1 MKPFTVSKPRKKTA
15 NGETTTAGQETQDA
29 KGDSYWEKRGK
40 AGFSFHD
47 EVFYTI
53 TPIGFYYHRRKELLA
68 RMERVLQGL
77 PAAASVLDFGCGDG
91 FFTCRFARQF
101 PDLRFWG
108 CDLSHEMIAR
118 SHKLQ
123 QKRQLQVTF
132 QQAASDIPFNE
143 TFDLIYVI
151 GVFYNLDEATLE
163 QVTRRLAERL
173 KPGGR
178 VVLFEITSVLWPRG
192 GKIWRRRRPQ
202 AYRRLFQQA
211 GFSLVEE
218 ELIAFP
224 LYNVLGRFLFHGL
237 AYLCFAGDM
246 HRAND
251 TAWYQ
256 RLSNAFMTATQPLNR
271 RLPSWAGNT
280 FFVFQRPS

>member
-1 MKPFTVSKPRKKTA
+1 MKPFNTLIPRKKIA
-15 NGETTTAGQETQDA
+15 NGDTATAGLETEDA
-29 KGDSYWEKRGK
+29 KGDSYWENRAK
-40 AGFSFHD
+40 AGFSFQD

-68 RMERVLQGL
+68 RMERVFQGL
-77 PAAASVLDFGCGDG
+77 PAASSVLDFGCGDG
-91 FFTCRFARQF
+91 FFACRFARQF

-118 SHKLQ
+118 SRQLQ
-123 QKRQLQVTF
+123 QKQQLQVTF
-132 QQAASDIPFNE
+132 HQAASDIPFNE

-151 GVFYNLDEATLE
+151 GVFYNLDKATLE
-163 QVTRRLAERL
+163 QVTRRLAEQL

-178 VVLFEITSVLWPRG
+178 VVLFEITSLLCPRK
-192 GKIWRRRRPQ
+192 GKTWRRRRPQ

-211 GFSLVEE
+211 GLSLVEE

-224 LYNVLGRFLFHGL
+224 LYNVFGRFLFHGL
-237 AYLCFAGDM
+237 AYLCFAGNM

-251 TAWYQ
+251 TEWYQ
-256 RLSNAFMTATQPLNR
+256 RLSDGFMRATQPLNR

-280 FFVFQRPS
+280 FFVFQRRI